1 MSAEVGNESVGL
13 VERRDSPS
21 VDRLAG
27 GMRAMY
33 LPAEHGLPLTTLLG
47 PSPAGTLPFPMSAPR
62 PLYFYRARNGIYHA
76 FRALGFQRGDTVLM
90 PDYHN
95 TNEVAAVRASG
106 ATVRF
111 YRIGRNL
118 EPDLVEVGKLVRST
132 RARAVF
138 AFRYFGGATPV
149 KDLMALCDA

>member
-1 MSAEVGNESVGL
+1 MNADVGIESVGL
-13 VERRDSPS
+13 VERWASPS
-21 VDRLAG
+21 G
-27 GMRAMY
+27 GCLGGGLRAMY
-33 LPAEHGLPLTTLLG
+33 VPAEHGLSLTTLLD
-47 PSPAGTLPFPMSAPR
+47 PCPAGMLPFPLSAPR
-62 PLYFYRARNGIYHA
+62 HLYFYRARNAIYHT
-76 FRALGFQRGDTVLM
+76 FRSLGFERGATVLM

-149 KDLMALCDA
+149 KD